1 MKTVLK
7 NSICIYILSLFIFNN
22 SLLSTNYASMLLFF
36 FNFFVS
42 ILYFIKKKK
51 IIISKIFIWFLL
63 FVLLGLISIIWSE
76 SSYNVSHKVIQL
88 LINLYNIFIIT
99 NIIETKE
106 DFNSIINCFFISG
119 MFLSMITL
127 ITSNFGSISRYNRL
141 GSQIGNSNIISFNIF
156 CSLIFTVLAYQSKP
170 KKIYIFGIFLMASVI
185 ILSGSRK
192 TILMLPFVFVL
203 YLILNKKITLGKK
216 MRRLL
221 SLTLVIILIII
232 LCFNNDY
239 LYSLIGSRIED
250 MFSSLLGNDVLDSS
264 INNRNNMIVQG
275 MEWFNDRKWFG
286 YGLDN
291 YCYLYLKKYG
301 IDYYAHNNYVELL
314 VDLGITGIIVY
325 YSFFAKMILDYCKS
339 KIIHN
344 EKTCLIFSLLI
355 SILIMDYAKVSYGDR
370 VFSIVITT
378 MYLLFMQ
385 ERVNRIEKSVSNN
398 VYL

>member
-1 MKTVLK
+1 
-7 NSICIYILSLFIFNN
+7 
-22 SLLSTNYASMLLFF
+22 
-36 FNFFVS
+36 
-42 ILYFIKKKK
+42 
-51 IIISKIFIWFLL
+51 
-63 FVLLGLISIIWSE
+63 
-76 SSYNVSHKVIQL
+76 
-88 LINLYNIFIIT
+88 
-99 NIIETKE
+99 
-106 DFNSIINCFFISG
+106 
-119 MFLSMITL
+119 
-127 ITSNFGSISRYNRL
+127 
-141 GSQIGNSNIISFNIF
+141 
-156 CSLIFTVLAYQSKP
+156 
-170 KKIYIFGIFLMASVI
+170 MASVI

-250 MFSSLLGNDVLDSS
+250 MFSSLFGNDVLDSS

-275 MEWFNDRKWFG
+275 MEWFNNRKWFG